1 MGIEAR
7 AMCVTGEQMLVTPGT
22 QAEKNLQSWV
32 GWGIAPQQAS
42 GLTVSTHKENT
53 GLAENFY

>member
-1 MGIEAR
+1 
-7 AMCVTGEQMLVTPGT
+7 MCVTGEQMLVTPGT